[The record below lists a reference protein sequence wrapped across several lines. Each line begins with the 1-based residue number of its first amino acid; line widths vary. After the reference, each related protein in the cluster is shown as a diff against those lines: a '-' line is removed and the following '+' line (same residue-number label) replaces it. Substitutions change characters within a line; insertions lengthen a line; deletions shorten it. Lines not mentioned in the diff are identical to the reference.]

1 MLNEMR
7 RTLVPILCTALLFSC
22 AKEDPAVPD
31 APAPSPSTGLV
42 KVNVRPVWNGVPF
55 NKTNVYLSAGDERI
69 LLQQVKFYLSRI
81 TLVADAG
88 ARELSDAELLDIT
101 NGAVSRVFT
110 TDTGMVDSLRFGLGL
125 PPDLN
130 ATDITTVPP
139 NDPLGNNGGMYWT
152 WASMYRFLIFDGRF
166 DTDPSA
172 SGTPPFPFSIH
183 TGRDTCYR
191 HTTLPLQL
199 SISASDTARI
209 DLDVDLARF
218 FTDGN
223 VILKMSDGSQSHG
236 EVEELG
242 QALKLSDL
250 AIKAVQLQ

>member
-1 MLNEMR
+1 MK
-7 RTLVPILCTALLFSC
+7 RTLGAILLLAVLISC
-22 AKEDPAVPD
+22 AKEDPAIPD
-31 APAPSPSTGLV
+31 ERTPSPTAGLV
-42 KVNVRPVWNGVPF
+42 KLTVRPLWNGAPF
-55 NKTNVYLSAGDERI
+55 NKTNIYLSAGDERI
-69 LLQQVKFYLSRI
+69 LVQQFKFYLSRI
-81 TLVADAG
+81 TLVSDAG

-110 TDTGMVDSLRFGLGL
+110 TDTGSVDSLRFGLGL

-152 WASMYRFLIFDGRF
+152 WASRYRFVVFDGRF

-191 HTTLPLQL
+191 HTTLPLPL
-199 SISASDTARI
+199 SISTSDTAYI
-209 DLDVDLARF
+209 DLDVDLARC

-223 VILKMSDGSQSHG
+223 VIFRMSDGSQSHG
-236 EVEELG
+236 EVQEMG
-242 QALKLSDL
+242 QALKFSDL
-250 AIKAVQLQ
+250 VIKAIQMQ